1 MIFCM
6 ERSAASYDGEEKNG
20 IDPLTSF
27 LDEIATL
34 AVMFRDGHVI
44 FANRNFI
51 QYLGKDD
58 IVGMDEKSVLSAIA
72 PGDAELPEL
81 LERIQKTGQARP
93 RLVKILDK
101 DGKRHEHIVFPRY
114 FLIAPGEYATVFVFI
129 DPEKF
134 WDLETSLAG
143 RPQRFMAI
151 LDSLREWVWEIDSE
165 CNFIY
170 SNKASES
177 FLGISPADLIGKNI
191 NDVLSGPDTEKLIR
205 ELVRSFPSDK
215 EYITSHMKYRGK
227 DRKPRYL
234 QIDVF
239 PVFSDDGIFAGFRGV
254 SRDITKEYLSEQRLK
269 ISYKKYKTL
278 FEGANDAIFLMS
290 NHVFR
295 DCNGKTLEMF
305 GCAREDII
313 GRYPWDFSPERQ
325 PDGRDSKEKAI
336 EMMENALKEPQ
347 RFYWKHRKKDGALF
361 DVEVSL
367 NKLDMGSKDKLLQ
380 AIVRDVSEKLAYEE
394 RLKETM
400 LKFKTLFEQDPDIRV
415 ATDPS
420 MRILDINEAALKLAN
435 LKREDAIGKKLDEIL
450 PEHIARDSREM
461 LNQVIMAKECIQREY
476 HLRFGDQD
484 RWQEIAISPI
494 IGADGNVNYIMGS
507 VRDITARKLAELA
520 LKEQKD
526 KLQLIQDN
534 IDFGV
539 LVIDRN
545 YNIVEMNKQ
554 IMRWSPD
561 VKLGQHCKVAFE
573 HCKFAT
579 KEAHAC
585 PGEMVFET
593 KEPLHMPLEIICDGR
608 TRFLEF
614 RCIPIF
620 DANNEVQYVMEII
633 DDVTEKNLINW
644 QLNQMR
650 KRAELYVDLMGHD
663 IVNCLTP
670 VNCYI
675 DMLLNNLTLGDE
687 HRELMRLIFEQLSKI
702 SALIRNVR
710 TLSETEK
717 LLDYLELQNLKE
729 VIDSAERDAMTLF
742 PWRSIKM
749 RHSFPREKC
758 VVKAHRFL
766 ANGLANVY
774 HNAIKADTHDEVEI
788 DTEISK
794 TKTESG
800 EYYLIRI
807 NDRGHGIPDELKEK
821 LFSKELTNLESMYEH
836 PSTRTSRGFG
846 LHIVK
851 MIVNLSG
858 GSIQIEDRV
867 PGDFAQGASFLIRL
881 PVKS

>member
-1 MIFCM
+1 MRKAFFP
-6 ERSAASYDGEEKNG
+6 SS
-20 IDPLTSF
+20 L
-27 LDEIATL
+27 
-34 AVMFRDGHVI
+34 
-44 FANRNFI
+44 
-51 QYLGKDD
+51 
-58 IVGMDEKSVLSAIA
+58 

-101 DGKRHEHIVFPRY
+101 DGKRQEHIVFPRY

-151 LDSLREWVWEIDSE
+151 IDSLREWVWEIDSE
-165 CNFIY
+165 CNFTY
-170 SNKASES
+170 SNKSSEK

-191 NDVLSGPDTEKLIR
+191 NDILSGADTEKLIR
-205 ELVRSFPSDK
+205 EMVRSFPSDK
-215 EYITSHMKYRGK
+215 EYITYRMKCLAKDGK
-227 DRKPRYL
+227 PHYL
-234 QIDVF
+234 QMEVF
-239 PVFSDDGIFAGFRGV
+239 PVFAEDGFFAGFRGISHDV
-254 SRDITKEYLSEQRLK
+254 TKERMSQQRLK
-269 ISYKKYKTL
+269 TSEKKYKTL

-290 NHVFR
+290 NYVFR
-295 DCNGKTLEMF
+295 ECNAKTLEMF
-305 GCAREDII
+305 GCTKEDII
-313 GRYPWDFSPERQ
+313 GRRPWDFSPERQ
-325 PDGRDSKEKAI
+325 PDGRDSREKAI

-347 RFYWKHRKKDGALF
+347 RFYWKHRKKDGTLF
-361 DVEVSL
+361 DAEVSL
-367 NKLDMGSKDKLLQ
+367 NKLDIGSKDKVLQ

-394 RLKETM
+394 QLKETM

-415 ATDPS
+415 ATDS
-420 MRILDINEAALKLAN
+420 SNRILEINEAALKLAN
-435 LKREDAIGKKLDEIL
+435 LKREDVIGKKLDEIL
-450 PEHIARDSREM
+450 PEHIAKDSREM
-461 LNQVIMAKECIQREY
+461 LNEVITTKKHIQKEY
-476 HLRFGDQD
+476 HLRFRDQD

-494 IGADGNVNYIMGS
+494 LGADGNVNYILGS

-520 LKEQKD
+520 LKEQKE
-526 KLQLIQDN
+526 KLQLVQDN

-554 IMRWSPD
+554 ITIWSPE

-579 KEAHAC
+579 KEAHGC
-585 PGEMVFET
+585 PGQIVFRT
-593 KEPLHMPLEIICDGR
+593 KEPLYMPLEINCDGK

-614 RCIPIF
+614 RSIPIF

-633 DDVTEKNLINW
+633 DDVSEKNLISQ
-644 QLNQMR
+644 QLDQMR
-650 KRAELYVDLMGHD
+650 RRAEFYLDLIGHD
-663 IVNCLTP
+663 IVNYITP
-670 VNCYI
+670 VSCYI
-675 DMLLNNLTLGDE
+675 DMLLSNPTLGDE
-687 HRELMRLIFEQLSKI
+687 HRELMRLMFKQLSKI

-710 TLSETEK
+710 TLGETKK
-717 LLDYLELQNLKE
+717 LRDHLELQNLKE
-729 VIDSAERDAMTLF
+729 VIDSAEKDAISLF
-742 PWRSIKM
+742 PWRSIKI

-758 VVKAHRFL
+758 VVNAHKFLVNAL
-766 ANGLANVY
+766 ANIY
-774 HNAIKADTHDEVEI
+774 HNAIKADPHDEVEI

-794 TKTESG
+794 AKTESG

-807 NDRGHGIPDELKEK
+807 NDRGRGMPDELKEK
-821 LFSKELTNLESMYEH
+821 LLSKELTEIDSMYEH
-836 PSTRTSRGFG
+836 PSTLTSRGLG

-858 GSIQIEDRV
+858 GSIHIEDRV
-867 PGDFAQGASFLIRL
+867 PGDFTQGTSFLIRL

>member
-1 MIFCM
+1 MLHM
-6 ERSAASYDGEEKNG
+6 ERAAALDDGEEKGG

-34 AVMFRDGHVI
+34 AVMFRDGRVT
-44 FANRNFI
+44 FANRNLI
-51 QYLGKDD
+51 QYLGRDD
-58 IVGMDEKSVLSAIA
+58 VVGMDEKSFLSVIA

-101 DGKRHEHIVFPRY
+101 DGKRQEHIVFPRY

-151 LDSLREWVWEIDSE
+151 IDSLREWVWEIDSE
-165 CNFIY
+165 CNFTY

-191 NDVLSGPDTEKLIR
+191 NDVLSSADTEKLIR
-205 ELVRSFPSDK
+205 ELVKSFPSDK
-215 EYITSHMKYRGK
+215 EYITSYMKYRGK

-239 PVFSDDGIFAGFRGV
+239 PVFSDDGIFTGFRGV
-254 SRDITKEYLSEQRLK
+254 SRDITKEHLSEQRLK
-269 ISYKKYKTL
+269 ISHKKYKTL

-290 NHVFR
+290 NYVFR
-295 DCNGKTLEMF
+295 DCNAKTLEMF
-305 GCAREDII
+305 GCARDDII

-347 RFYWKHRKKDGALF
+347 RFHWKHRKKDGTLF

-367 NKLDMGSKDKLLQ
+367 NKLDIGSKDKLLQ

-394 RLKETM
+394 QLKETM

-415 ATDPS
+415 ATDAS
-420 MRILDINEAALKLAN
+420 MRILEINEAALKLAN
-435 LKREDAIGKKLDEIL
+435 LKREDVIGKKLEEIL
-450 PEHIARDSREM
+450 PEHIAKDSREM
-461 LNQVIMAKECIQREY
+461 LNEVITTKKHIQREY
-476 HLRFGDQD
+476 HLRFRDQD

-494 IGADGNVNYIMGS
+494 IGTDGNVKYVIGS

-554 IMRWSPD
+554 ITIWSPE
-561 VKLGQHCKVAFE
+561 VKLGQHCRVAFE

-579 KEAHAC
+579 KEDHGC
-585 PGEMVFET
+585 PGERVFET
-593 KEPLHMPLEIICDGR
+593 KKPLYMPLEINCDGR
-608 TRFLEF
+608 TKFLEF

-620 DANNEVQYVMEII
+620 NADNEVRYVMEII
-633 DDVTEKNLINW
+633 DDVSEKNLISQ
-644 QLNQMR
+644 QLDQMR
-650 KRAELYVDLMGHD
+650 MRAELYLDLIGHD
-663 IVNCLTP
+663 IVNYITP
-670 VNCYI
+670 VSCYI
-675 DMLLNNLTLGDE
+675 DMLFSNPTLSDE
-687 HRELMRLIFEQLSKI
+687 HRELMRLMFEQLSKI

-710 TLSETEK
+710 TLGETEK
-717 LLDYLELQNLKE
+717 LRDHLELQNLKA
-729 VIDSAERDAMTLF
+729 VIDSAEKDAISLF
-742 PWRSIKM
+742 PWRSIKI

-758 VVKAHRFL
+758 VVNAHQFLVNAL
-766 ANGLANVY
+766 ANIY
-774 HNAIKADTHDEVEI
+774 YNAIKADPHDEVEI

-794 TKTESG
+794 AKTESG

-807 NDRGHGIPDELKEK
+807 NDRGRGMPDELKEK
-821 LFSKELTNLESMYEH
+821 LLSKELTEIESMYEH
-836 PSTRTSRGFG
+836 PSTRTSRGLG
-846 LHIVK
+846 LHIVR

-867 PGDFAQGASFLIRL
+867 PGDFTQGTSFLIRL